1 MEDAFFRQIRRNI
14 EGLVIEGKLTDAY
27 QRCKQVL
34 DKYPN
39 QRGVLDLKQDIE
51 QKLLSQNKEL
61 VKEAIKEAKALVRK
75 KELEKALR
83 VIKKAIPL
91 TPNDAKLKRL
101 YLKIQKKYK
110 ETLGKAEKD
119 FLDNKR
125 KNFDELIEKEDFP
138 KLINTLNTLSL
149 EYSRNKEVLDLV
161 NLYRER
167 LVEMEVKKK
176 QDLLNSEKFDD
187 IKGFLKDLKGINP
200 NSKTIKG
207 LQEYISGRQMGHQVE
222 NIDEFIYSS
231 QDSLET
237 LMKLGKFE
245 EAVRVATEIL
255 KTNPD
260 SKKAKSVL
268 KKARVKSFFLN
279 QSLAAKKIKER
290 LPDLK
295 IKYKNN
301 KENFVRI

>member
-14 EGLVIEGKLTDAY
+14 EGLVIEGKLTEAY

-34 DKYPN
+34 DKYPS
-39 QRGVLDLKQDIE
+39 QRGVLDLKGDIE

-61 VKEAIKEAKALVRK
+61 VKEAVKEAKTLVRK

-83 VIKKAIPL
+83 VIKKVLPL

-110 ETLGKAEKD
+110 ETLVKAEKD
-119 FLDNKR
+119 FLGNKR
-125 KNFDELIEKEDFP
+125 KSFEELIKKEEFP

-149 EYSRNKEVLDLV
+149 EYSRNKDVLGLV
-161 NLYRER
+161 NLYIEK

-187 IKGFLKDLKGINP
+187 IKGFLKDLQRISP
-200 NSKTIKG
+200 NSKIIKG
-207 LQEYISGRQMGHQVE
+207 LKEYISRRQMGHQVE
-222 NIDEFIYSS
+222 NIDEFVYSS

-245 EAVRVATEIL
+245 EAVQVATEIL

-260 SKKAKSVL
+260 SKDAKSVL
-268 KKARVKSFFLN
+268 KKARTKSFFLN
-279 QSLAAKKIKER
+279 KNLVVKKIKER

-295 IKYKNN
+295 LKYKDNR
-301 KENFVRI
+301 ENFIRI